1 MFKYVILLLLS
12 TTSALKVY
20 YVTPDHGVYNDT
32 ANITG
37 YPLNYYLMHS
47 TEYICSKTQMH
58 FLPGNFNLLSNFTI
72 WNISHFLLTGN
83 QSVIHCSTNSAVLFY
98 NSTNVTVHGLTLKG
112 CATHASH
119 IVTKTSSLSLQYCSN
134 ITISYLK
141 TDCIANNYG
150 ILAINVFGNSTIR
163 KINSNRIT
171 IKYNLS
177 KESLNTIHLAISHF
191 TKTTTNCSSKYS
203 AVHITL
209 KNYCSIVKI
218 NLTNT
223 VFYKRNSI
231 FYRSDIHDGL
241 SSLYISKVSF
251 VNITKPKGTKA
262 IYIVLYNR
270 SNRVYTLA
278 NRITLMYCNFINVSA
293 LSYLILVQ
301 SYQDGYTY
309 SKISISRSSF
319 HHNSYA
325 TTLVTKTGTESQKK
339 PQVIIYV
346 SYVKIYSIK
355 QMKCVLDLVD
365 TNLRLHHLVLTN
377 ANSNQSIIE
386 TKNSQIMFKQYV
398 EFSMI
403 TTTWCIVIEYIKVDE
418 NTLVN
423 FTGNRALGMFTLPS
437 QKRLYTLYEQKMQN
451 NFLCVFQFVSRKGN
465 LDERFYQGE
474 KFNYSILFEHNKG
487 AKLAST
493 KYAFH
498 HCGWVHDSAFTLA
511 NSKDINQQYISFN
524 ENNFPKRTDI
534 KKTSM
539 CKNNHIDYIDDITGP
554 IYPGQTLKF
563 SIYVKKAII
572 FQINDLSNIAC
583 KIYRSNI
590 NDKMQAPKN
599 TCTSFLFNVH
609 HKSGRGCELYLQ
621 GMLTS
626 VKKGPLYLDY
636 MKFVDAYYVMFK
648 PCPQGFVLNSVEG
661 KCICDPLLRVLDKFS
676 PIRCNINDQTI
687 LRPANAWIS
696 ATTINNTHM
705 YDVSLHCPFD
715 FCLPYSSNLVL
726 SKLDDQCQYHRV
738 GVLCGYCPRNLSSVF
753 GSSQCKSC
761 SNLYLLIIV
770 PITIAGLI
778 MVLLLFSLNFTVTDG
793 DVNGII
799 LYANIVSINNH
810 LFFSKGGNFNFSRV
824 SISLLNLDL
833 GIETCFYNGMNDYSK
848 LWLQLVFPFY
858 LFVLVIFF
866 IIASR
871 HSSKL
876 QRLTARRVLPVLA
889 TLILLSFTKMLR
901 TTSTALFF
909 YSEIIHLPSDQTT
922 LVWSVDSRVTLFG
935 IKFAILFAVC
945 LILFL
950 ILLQFIMVLIF
961 TRTLSRFKIINR
973 FKPLLDAYQGP
984 YKSRFY
990 YWTGLQ
996 LLIRTVFFGLLALS
1010 SNTNIMI
1017 STIVI
1022 GTIILV
1028 QGVVNPF
1035 KSRRQNIHELLILL
1049 NLQALFA
1056 VTQYAVGIHIL
1067 ISLAI
1072 SQFVII
1078 LLNHVRLHLCS
1089 RFLNSS
1095 VSTEISKVAI
1105 KLETAFLNP
1114 GTPKSQE
1121 NEMQST
1127 DTVHIYNEF
1136 QEPLIEEFDA

>member
-12 TTSALKVY
+12 TTSALKIY
-20 YVTPDHGVYNDT
+20 YVVPDHEVYNNT

-37 YPLNYYLMHS
+37 NTLNYYLMHKS
-47 TEYICSKTQMH
+47 EYISSDTQLH

-72 WNISHFLLTGN
+72 WNISNFVLSGN
-83 QSVIHCSTNSAVLFY
+83 QSVIHCSANSAVLFY

-119 IVTKTSSLSLQYCSN
+119 IVTITSSLSLQYCSN

-141 TDCIANNYG
+141 TDCIANNHG

-163 KINSNRIT
+163 KVNSNRMT

-177 KESLNTIHLAISHF
+177 KESLNTIHLTISHF
-191 TKTTTNCSSKYS
+191 TKITTNCSSKYS
-203 AVHITL
+203 AINITL

-218 NLTNT
+218 NLTNS

-231 FYRSDIHDGL
+231 FYRSDTHDGL
-241 SSLYISKVSF
+241 SYLYISKVSF

-270 SNRVYTLA
+270 SNRLYKLA
-278 NRITLMYCNFINVSA
+278 NRITLTYCNFINVSA
-293 LSYLILVQ
+293 LSSLILVE
-301 SYQDGYTY
+301 SHQDGYTY
-309 SKISISRSSF
+309 SKISIHRSRF
-319 HHNSYA
+319 HYNSYA
-325 TTLVTKTGTESQKK
+325 TTLATKTGIESKKK
-339 PQVIIYV
+339 PQIIIYIG
-346 SYVKIYSIK
+346 YVKIYSIK
-355 QMKCVLDLVD
+355 QVKHVLDLVD
-365 TNLRLHHLVLTN
+365 TNLQLHHLVLTN
-377 ANSNQSIIE
+377 VNSNQSIIE

-403 TTTWCIVIEYIKVDE
+403 TTTWCIVIDYIKVDE

-423 FTGNRALGMFTLPS
+423 FTRNRALGMFTLPN

-487 AKLAST
+487 TILSST

-511 NSKDINQQYISFN
+511 NSKDVNQQYIRFN
-524 ENNFPKRTDI
+524 ENNFSKTTDI
-534 KKTSM
+534 KQTSM
-539 CKNNHIDYIDDITGP
+539 CNYTDDIIGP
-554 IYPGQTLKF
+554 IYPGQTLTLT
-563 SIYVKKAII
+563 IYVKTAII
-572 FQINDLSNIAC
+572 FQINDLFNVAC
-583 KIYRSNI
+583 KIYSSNI

-599 TCTSFLFNVH
+599 ACTSFLFNVY
-609 HKSGRGCELYLQ
+609 HKNDRGCELYLQ
-621 GMLTS
+621 GMLMS
-626 VKKGPLYLDY
+626 VKKGPPYLDY

-648 PCPQGFVLNSVEG
+648 PCPQGFVLNNIEG
-661 KCICDPLLRVLDKFS
+661 KCICDPLLRVLHKFS
-676 PIRCNINDQTI
+676 FISCNINDQTI
-687 LRPANAWIS
+687 LRPANVWIS
-696 ATTINNTHM
+696 ATTINNTHA
-705 YDVSLHCPFD
+705 YDISLHCPFD
-715 FCLPYSSNLVL
+715 FCLPYSSDLIL
-726 SKLDDQCQYHRV
+726 SKLDDQCRYHRV
-738 GVLCGYCPRNLSSVF
+738 GILCGYCPRNLSSVF

-770 PITIAGLI
+770 PIIIAGLI

-799 LYANIVSINNH
+799 LYANIVSINDH
-810 LFFSKGGNFNFSRV
+810 LFFSKGGDFNFSRV
-824 SISLLNLDL
+824 SISLLNLDM

-889 TLILLSFTKMLR
+889 TLILLSFTKILR

-909 YSEIIHLPSDQTT
+909 YSEIIHLPSDHTT
-922 LVWSVDSRVTLFG
+922 LVWSVDTRVTLFG
-935 IKFAILFAVC
+935 IKFAILFTVC

-950 ILLQFIMVLIF
+950 ILLQFIVVLIF

-984 YKSRFY
+984 YKSKFY
-990 YWTGLQ
+990 YWMGLQ
-996 LLIRTVFFGLLALS
+996 LLTRTVFFGLSALS

-1035 KSRRQNIHELLILL
+1035 KSRRQNIHELLVLL

-1056 VTQYAVGIHIL
+1056 VTQYAVGIYIL

-1072 SQFVII
+1072 LQFMII

-1089 RFLNSS
+1089 RFSNSL
-1095 VSTEISKVAI
+1095 VNAKISKVAI

-1114 GTPKSQE
+1114 GTPISQVK
-1121 NEMQST
+1121 EMQSA
-1127 DTVHIYNEF
+1127 DTVQIYNEF